1 MLVRSAHPLYG
12 EAWSPGHLVVVLR
25 RRVHDGGDQQ
35 LLEVLVGVDEKVV
48 LPADSEVTTA
58 AEPLFSRHCQ
68 YTIMNAESD
77 SLQVSGGGGGG
88 VRWGIENVLIISI
101 ICWCPAAA
109 VLLCC

>member
-1 MLVRSAHPLYG
+1 MSSVSKILSNPGLCINESSLTYLAASVAWVLVRSAHPLYG

-68 YTIMNAESD
+68 YRIMNAESD
-77 SLQVSGGGGGG
+77 SL
-88 VRWGIENVLIISI
+88 
-101 ICWCPAAA
+101 
-109 VLLCC
+109 

>member
-77 SLQVSGGGGGG
+77 SL
-88 VRWGIENVLIISI
+88 
-101 ICWCPAAA
+101 
-109 VLLCC
+109 